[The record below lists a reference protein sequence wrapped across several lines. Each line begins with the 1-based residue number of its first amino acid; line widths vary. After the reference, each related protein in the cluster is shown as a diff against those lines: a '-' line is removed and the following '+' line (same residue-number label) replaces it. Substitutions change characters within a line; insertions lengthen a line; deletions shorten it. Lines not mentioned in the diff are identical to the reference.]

1 MTSTVAKASVELD
14 SSAKEL
20 WPFVGATDQINRWM
34 GDAPFKLKPIDAAN
48 KSGARYH
55 VESDAT
61 WFSMDHEALP
71 FDWENEKYLKAA
83 RKMIGSPFSSI
94 VLLVK
99 LEPGKKPGG
108 TRVDVSLEVGVRSIL
123 GKPIAVIAA
132 KRHVQKYVEL
142 MRKIDAHVRDEA
154 HTEAPFSMATPARPD
169 IAAVSRNRLIAAG
182 VERNLAERLS
192 THVTDAPDVEVIHMR
207 PFELADEWKIDRN
220 EMLKA
225 FLQSVLAGLTELR
238 WSIICPSCRTAS
250 EHVTSL
256 QEISTEGHCQLCDI
270 SFDLDLDRSVEATF
284 LPHDA
289 LRTVVAQPFCIGGP
303 SRTPHVISQANL
315 DPAASHEFT
324 APAEVGRFRIFAR
337 GGANASVEVEEN
349 GSAEASAAVEDN
361 AVRPAELHVK
371 PGGKIVVT
379 NKTDEGRHVKLE
391 RLGYASAAATAHAV
405 STLPEFRRFFSTDLL
420 KRETPLKVSHVAIL
434 FSDLVGSTALYSSIG
449 DAAAFRL
456 VDDHFDLLR
465 EVIGRH
471 DGVVVK
477 TMGDAIL
484 AAFTDSSKAT
494 AAAAESLEK
503 FESFRSGRPH
513 GDKIGIK
520 LGLFAGACYVVQAN
534 GALDYFGQVVNV
546 ASRVQHLAGSGE
558 ILLPKE
564 VFSTLGATLRDSLE
578 VLEELEARVKGVEGP
593 IPLVRVRRKPAT

>member
-1 MTSTVAKASVELD
+1 MTSTVAKASVELE

-61 WFSMDHEALP
+61 WFAMDHEALP

-83 RKMIGSPFSSI
+83 RKMISSPFSSI

-123 GKPIAVIAA
+123 GKPFAIIAA
-132 KRHVQKYVEL
+132 NRHVQKYVEL
-142 MRKIDAHVRDEA
+142 MRKVDAHIRDEA
-154 HTEAPFSMATPARPD
+154 HTETPFSMATPARPD

-192 THVTDAPDVEVIHMR
+192 THVTDAPDIEVIHMR
-207 PFELADEWKIDRN
+207 PFEIADEWKIDRT

-270 SFDLDLDRSVEATF
+270 SFELDLDRSVEATF

-315 DPAASHEFT
+315 DPQSSHEFT

-349 GSAEASAAVEDN
+349 GAAEASAAVAAS
-361 AVRPAELHVK
+361 AVRPAELHVG

-405 STLPEFRRFFSTDLL
+405 STLPEFRRFFSTELL

-465 EVIGRH
+465 EVVGRH

-477 TMGDAIL
+477 TMGDAI
-484 AAFTDSSKAT
+484 
-494 AAAAESLEK
+494 
-503 FESFRSGRPH
+503 
-513 GDKIGIK
+513 
-520 LGLFAGACYVVQAN
+520 
-534 GALDYFGQVVNV
+534 
-546 ASRVQHLAGSGE
+546 
-558 ILLPKE
+558 
-564 VFSTLGATLRDSLE
+564 
-578 VLEELEARVKGVEGP
+578 
-593 IPLVRVRRKPAT
+593 